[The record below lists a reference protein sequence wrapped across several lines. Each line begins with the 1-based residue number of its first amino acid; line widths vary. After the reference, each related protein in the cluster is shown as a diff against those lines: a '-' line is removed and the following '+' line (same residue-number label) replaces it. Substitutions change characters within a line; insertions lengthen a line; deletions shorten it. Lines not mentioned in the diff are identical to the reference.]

1 MILPLRRAR
10 REIPRISGENGTI
23 PQRSRRAHIRR
34 VNRSPF
40 SRVSALLAALF
51 FFLAWG
57 GEAAGLHACPHH
69 GGGTAAHADAGG
81 HGEHGG
87 GHDEAPAP
95 EHGGC
100 TCASGCPSASGALL
114 PPDEGGA
121 GLRVALVRAGPA
133 LFPRAEWAAPT
144 VPPFFLPYA
153 QGPPQG

>member
-1 MILPLRRAR
+1 
-10 REIPRISGENGTI
+10 
-23 PQRSRRAHIRR
+23 
-34 VNRSPF
+34 VNRSPLH
-40 SRVSALLAALF
+40 RLSALLAAAF

-69 GGGTAAHADAGG
+69 GGAPAAHADAPGHGG
-81 HGEHGG
+81 HGD

-100 TCASGCPSASGALL
+100 TCASGCPSAGGVPL

-121 GLRVALVRAGPA
+121 GLRVAVVHAGPA
-133 LFPRAEWAAPT
+133 TFPRAEWAAPT